1 MCVVEIYQQ
10 LSKYD
15 FFFFIIEKIFEV
27 NRKYVSLKVE
37 LEVYNEYLVKS
48 FILGGFRYRRQN
60 GVYVFFKD
68 KEKQGIFYVRKY
80 NDLKLV
86 FSEFYFSFIFFQNY
100 QNFNFIGFRKI
111 FKKYDKVQRFYLFVF
126 YQEYDISVEYFV
138 EVCLRNICAFQ
149 SKCFYIDCFLYR
161 QICVNILRNFWIYY
175 VQFFMYY
182 MKQNLLCI
190 VMRN

>member
-1 MCVVEIYQQ
+1 MRYMCVVEIYQQ

-60 GVYVFFKD
+60 GVYVLFKD

-138 EVCLRNICAFQ
+138 
-149 SKCFYIDCFLYR
+149 
-161 QICVNILRNFWIYY
+161 
-175 VQFFMYY
+175 
-182 MKQNLLCI
+182 
-190 VMRN
+190 